1 MQQQASTPQAGK
13 VPRRMRIYGEA
24 CHWTDTRY
32 QTHCDSQKM
41 YLAKVIGKVV
51 SVVKHPAYQ
60 NRTLLLIQP
69 LSLKAEVVRTPTIA
83 VDYVG
88 AGEGDTV
95 IIGAGP
101 GVAEEVFGV
110 ADAPIRELVMGIVDH
125 FSVVRE
131 AFDNDGLCNDMP

>member
-1 MQQQASTPQAGK
+1 
-13 VPRRMRIYGEA
+13 
-24 CHWTDTRY
+24 
-32 QTHCDSQKM
+32 M

-69 LSLKAEVVRTPTIA
+69 LSLKSELVRTPTIA

-95 IIGAGP
+95 IVGAGP
-101 GVAEEVFGV
+101 GVAQEVFGV
-110 ADAPIRELVMGIVDH
+110 EDAPMRELVMGIVD
-125 FSVVRE
+125 R
-131 AFDNDGLCNDMP
+131 FDVTPLEEKK

>member
-1 MQQQASTPQAGK
+1 
-13 VPRRMRIYGEA
+13 
-24 CHWTDTRY
+24 
-32 QTHCDSQKM
+32 M

-69 LSLKAEVVRTPTIA
+69 LSLKSELVRTPTIA

-95 IIGAGP
+95 IVGAGP
-101 GVAEEVFGV
+101 GVAQEVFGV
-110 ADAPIRELVMGIVDH
+110 EDAPMRELVMGIVD
-125 FSVVRE
+125 R
-131 AFDNDGLCNDMP
+131 FDITPLEEKK

>member
-1 MQQQASTPQAGK
+1 
-13 VPRRMRIYGEA
+13 
-24 CHWTDTRY
+24 
-32 QTHCDSQKM
+32 M

-69 LSLKAEVVRTPTIA
+69 LSLKSQLVRTPTIA

-95 IIGAGP
+95 IVGAGP
-101 GVAEEVFGV
+101 GVAQEVFGV
-110 ADAPIRELVMGIVDH
+110 EDAPIRELIMGIVDH
-125 FSVVRE
+125 FDVTFQE
-131 AFDNDGLCNDMP
+131 GDT

>member
-1 MQQQASTPQAGK
+1 
-13 VPRRMRIYGEA
+13 
-24 CHWTDTRY
+24 
-32 QTHCDSQKM
+32 M

-69 LSLKAEVVRTPTIA
+69 LSLKSQLVRTPTIA

-95 IIGAGP
+95 IVGAGP
-101 GVAEEVFGV
+101 GVAQEVFGV
-110 ADAPIRELVMGIVDH
+110 VDAPIRELVMGIVDH
-125 FSVVRE
+125 FDITFQE
-131 AFDNDGLCNDMP
+131 EEG